1 MNNNVLDGLDEAT
14 RKEVEKLL
22 KVTREKDGDEE
33 YIIAQFELEEYMDKN
48 EKYELGVRFLKNM

>member
-1 MNNNVLDGLDEAT
+1 MNIDELNGLDEVT

-33 YIIAQFELEEYMDKN
+33 YISAQFELD
-48 EKYELGVRFLKNM
+48 ELC